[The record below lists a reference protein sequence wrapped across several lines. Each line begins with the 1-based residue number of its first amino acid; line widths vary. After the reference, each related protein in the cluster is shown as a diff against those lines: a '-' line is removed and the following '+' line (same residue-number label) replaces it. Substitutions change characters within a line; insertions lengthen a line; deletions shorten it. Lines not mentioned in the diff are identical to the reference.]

1 MQGFRYFEHTG
12 DLGVELY
19 GDTLEDLFEHA
30 GEAFTDIVIDPSS
43 VRPLQEIE
51 LRVEAPDLE
60 QLLVEWLSE
69 LIFRFDAHGRLF
81 CHYHIRSL
89 DAQRLVGT
97 ARGEVFDPTRHTI
110 RTEVKGATYH
120 QLELRRYEQGWKG
133 RVIFDL

>member
-1 MQGFRYFEHTG
+1 
-12 DLGVELY
+12 
-19 GDTLEDLFEHA
+19 
-30 GEAFTDIVIDPSS
+30 
-43 VRPLQEIE
+43 
-51 LRVEAPDLE
+51 
-60 QLLVEWLSE
+60 
-69 LIFRFDAHGRLF
+69 DAHGRLF

-110 RTEVKGATYH
+110 QTEVKGATYH